1 MPGIWPSC
9 ISYGSISW
17 HIDRMFGI
25 GFVRLRRPELT
36 AFLTRLPRTGVPITL
51 VGMAQT
57 QALVLHLATP
67 APAKRHK
74 RGIAAYPL
82 LATWCLHSRRRW
94 IATKT
99 TMCTGNGIGFHP
111 IVRHHVLW
119 SRGMDWAAARRAWF
133 AGALR
138 RGSLSPLGPSSS
150 DPWTTRRLQR
160 RLLTKARM
168 MSQWSQVRQSRQQWQ
183 QKATQRADHMPHKVD
198 LVF

>member
-1 MPGIWPSC
+1 
-9 ISYGSISW
+9 
-17 HIDRMFGI
+17 
-25 GFVRLRRPELT
+25 
-36 AFLTRLPRTGVPITL
+36 

-67 APAKRHK
+67 APAQRHK

-183 QKATQRADHMPHKVD
+183 QKATQRADHDRSLRTQLARVKHERDRATTARKETRARLRQLETQRQGLAMPHKVD